1 MLSRPVC
8 LLSVVLLVLLL
19 AIPSSSQST
28 SPLPVA
34 TEAELLSALLSVKT
48 GDELAALSLLRGNQG
63 LVTPQLCDSLLQAVA
78 MSSAVSD
85 SARLMFL
92 CDVAKA
98 TAVQQQDKKV
108 LARVLYKVGR
118 VHFEQGNIKL
128 AIEEYLQS
136 KAAFEE
142 VDSRRDLIYILSELG
157 TLHIYA
163 ADYVKAEQYSLESI
177 ASAASLKNANEPAGG
192 LPDEYGIAFAW
203 SNLGQVAKW
212 KGDYDAALDNLKRA
226 LALWKELLQRGF
238 WSAGNV
244 ADALVDIGHVYQV
257 MGDHI
262 QALNYLSQ
270 AMDTAKTLID
280 RGRTAAV
287 LNDMGVLY
295 IEQGDYL
302 KASEFVNQSL
312 KIFMQVNNRREIA
325 RNLLNVGVID
335 YRQGKYE
342 VASQEFQNSLK
353 RAEEIDAV
361 EIIIAAQE
369 GLGSVSQAQSH
380 YAEAADWFDKA
391 LSLAQTIGDKIRTTE
406 LLWRKGQVF
415 YSQGDYARSSA
426 AANSAADLARQV
438 RSPLMNYLALTLK
451 GKAYRA
457 QNEKALASESF
468 TRAIEAV
475 EHMRDQIAGAEKEQQ
490 LFFEN
495 RISPYLEMVSML
507 IQQGKA
513 EEALKYAERAK
524 SRVLLD
530 VLRNG
535 RINVNKTLSQSEQ
548 SEERKLYTE
557 MISLNIQIR
566 GERMRQQPDETR
578 IEELETRLQKARS
591 AYEAFQAGLYTAH
604 PELKT
609 KRGLFPAFTVEDAG
623 ELVSDI
629 RTTVL
634 EYVVTDEQTFL
645 FVLTGDSTSR
655 GKVNVEVCS
664 IDIKKSALS
673 AMVERF
679 RNLLST
685 NHPGFRQSGLEL
697 YDLLIKPAD
706 PYLKN
711 KTTVCIVPDD
721 TLWNLPFQA
730 LQNARD
736 KYLLELYPIYY
747 APSLQVLREMRKRSD
762 SLRSLPLSKSSQN
775 GDSSLSKAQTPQLYA
790 VGNPALGG
798 EAQARA
804 QTLRNSPF
812 VPLPET
818 ENEVDT
824 LAAEVYGPQ
833 TSVVRVGSAAR
844 EDTVK
849 AEMGK
854 YRVLHF
860 ATHGVFDD
868 RNPLYSYIVLA
879 SGGDSN
885 EDGLLE
891 AWELMKMDLKAEM
904 VVLSA
909 CDTARGRVGAGEG
922 MIGMTWALFVAGVPT
937 TIASQW
943 QVPSEST
950 TKLMLGFHKNLV
962 SGGSRDRKI
971 SKAEAWR
978 QAVLVMMNDPRYR
991 TKPYYWAGFVVVGDG
1006 SR

>member
-1 MLSRPVC
+1 MLSKPVRIPSIVLIIL
-8 LLSVVLLVLLL
+8 LLS
-19 AIPSSSQST
+19 IPSSSQST
-28 SPLPVA
+28 STLPIA
-34 TEAELLSALLSVKT
+34 TEGDLRSALLSVKT
-48 GDELAALSLLRGNQG
+48 GDELTALSLLRGNKE
-63 LVTPQLCDSLLQAVA
+63 LVTARLCDSLLQAVT
-78 MSSAVSD
+78 MSSALRD
-85 SARLMFL
+85 SARSMFL
-92 CDVAKA
+92 CNVAKA
-98 TAVQQQDKKV
+98 TATQLQDKKV

-118 VHFEQGNIKL
+118 IHFEQDKIKI
-128 AIEEYLQS
+128 AIGEYLQS

-142 VDSRRDLIYILSELG
+142 VNSRRDLIYILGELG

-177 ASAASLKNANEPAGG
+177 SLAASLKNANEPAGA

-203 SNLGQVAKW
+203 SNLGHVAKW
-212 KGDYDAALDNLKRA
+212 KGDYDAALDNFKRA
-226 LALWKELLQRGF
+226 LALWKELLHRGF

-244 ADALVDIGHVYQV
+244 TDALVDIGHVYQV

-302 KASEFVNQSL
+302 KASELVNQSL

-325 RNLLNVGVID
+325 RNLLNIGVID

-342 VASQEFQNSLK
+342 GASQEFQNSLK

-361 EIIIAAQE
+361 EIILAAEE
-369 GLGSVSQAQSH
+369 GLGSVYQAQGD
-380 YAEAADWFDKA
+380 YAGASACFDKA
-391 LSLAQTIGDKIRTTE
+391 LSLAQRIEDKIRITE
-406 LLWRKGQVF
+406 LFWRKGQVF

-426 AANSAADLARQV
+426 AANSAADLARQL

-457 QNEKALASESF
+457 QNEDALASESF
-468 TRAIEAV
+468 TQGIEAV

-524 SRVLLD
+524 GRVLLD
-530 VLRNG
+530 VFRNG
-535 RINVNKTLSQSEQ
+535 RINVDKSLSQSEQ
-548 SEERKLYTE
+548 AEERKLYSE
-557 MISLNIQIR
+557 MVALNTQIR
-566 GERMRQQPDETR
+566 GERMRQQTDEAR
-578 IEELETRLQKARS
+578 IEELETRLQKARNS
-591 AYEAFQAGLYTAH
+591 YEALQAGLYAAH
-604 PELKT
+604 PELKA
-609 KRGLFPAFTVEDAG
+609 KRGLFPAFTIEDAG
-623 ELVSDI
+623 ELVSDS

-634 EYVVTDEQTFL
+634 EYVITDEQTFL
-645 FVLTGDSTSR
+645 FVLTRDSTTR
-655 GKVNVEVCS
+655 GKVTVGVCS

-685 NHPGFRQSGLEL
+685 NHPGFRQIGLEL
-697 YDLLIKPAD
+697 YDLLIKPAE
-706 PYLKN
+706 PYLNN
-711 KTTVCIVPDD
+711 KSTVCIVPDD

-736 KYLLELYPIYY
+736 KYLLELYAIYY

-762 SLRSLPLSKSSQN
+762 SLRSLPLSKSGQN
-775 GDSSLSKAQTPQLYA
+775 SDSSLSKVQTAQLYA

-798 EAQARA
+798 EALARA
-804 QTLRNSPF
+804 QMLRNSPF
-812 VPLPET
+812 APLPEA
-818 ENEVDT
+818 ENEVET

-833 TSVVRVGSAAR
+833 ASVVRIGAAAR
-844 EDTVK
+844 EDAAK

-860 ATHGVFDD
+860 ATHGVFND
-868 RNPLYSYIVLA
+868 RNPLYSYIVFA
-879 SGGDSN
+879 ADGDSN

-891 AWELMKMDLKAEM
+891 AWEIMGMELKATM
-904 VVLSA
+904 AVLSA
-909 CDTARGRVGAGEG
+909 CDSARGRVGAGEG
-922 MIGMTWALFVAGVPT
+922 LIGMTWALFVAGVPT
-937 TIASQW
+937 TVASQW
-943 QVPSEST
+943 AVPSNST
-950 TKLMLGFHKNLV
+950 AKLMVAFHDNTKRLP
-962 SGGSRDRKI
+962 
-971 SKAEAWR
+971 KAEALR
-978 QAVLVMMNDPRYR
+978 QAALQMIKDQRFR
-991 TKPYYWAGFVVVGDG
+991 IKPYYWAGFVVVGDG
-1006 SR
+1006 GT